1 MAEKHN
7 LGRGLGDLIGEV
19 SNVRAVPAQP
29 MAEVG
34 RPPEPSAAVPA
45 EVPPETPLAPP
56 PPVAGSETAPL
67 AEQETPV
74 LIEERP
80 ADVEIEQQHANQPP
94 PPPPEAPVREVVVR
108 RPYVPLWMK
117 VAVGLLVCIVAGL
130 VMTLVQL
137 QGFVKG
143 RDAELKTA
151 RAALMA
157 DPLAWTDQIQCAGV
171 RVERSGHGARLL
183 FEAPFFLGGTQW
195 APRSEEVLKN
205 LLVQLAPHAGGCHLT
220 VVGHTGTQALPPGS
234 PYKDNL
240 ELGLRRAETVLD
252 AMVRV
257 VKWPLSGVAAR
268 SSGDKYQPHRGDDLL
283 SQIRNRTITIEIRPQ
298 E

>member
-1 MAEKHN
+1 MAEKRN

-34 RPPEPSAAVPA
+34 RPPEPAAAVSA
-45 EVPPETPLAPP
+45 EGTPETPPSPPDAAPGTVP
-56 PPVAGSETAPL
+56 P
-67 AEQETPV
+67 AEQSAPV

-80 ADVEIEQQHANQPP
+80 ADAEIEQQHANQPP
-94 PPPPEAPVREVVVR
+94 LPPPEAPVREVVVR
-108 RPYVPLWMK
+108 RPYVPFWMK
-117 VAVGLLVCIVAGL
+117 TAVGLLVCIVAGL

-137 QGFVKG
+137 QGLVKG
-143 RDAELKTA
+143 RDAELKKA

-157 DPLAWTDQIQCAGV
+157 DPLAWTDQIQCPGV

-183 FEAPFFLGGTQW
+183 FDAPFFLGGTQW
-195 APRSEEVLKN
+195 APRSEEMLKN

-220 VVGHTGTQALPPGS
+220 IVGHTGTQVLPPGS

-240 ELGLRRAETVLD
+240 DLGLRRAESVLD
-252 AMVRV
+252 AMVRI

-268 SSGDKYQPHRGDDLL
+268 SSGEKYPPYRGNDML